1 MLVDAGL
8 PGSESK
14 VVDLLHKLKRDDLK
28 LIFISH
34 AHLDHYGSAAAL
46 RRLTGAKI
54 AIHHADEN
62 AMAHGK
68 TILGSV
74 HGRGRLV
81 KSILSLMETYFKPEP
96 TPADILLKDGDI
108 LGINELEGNVLHTPG
123 HTSGSVSFLDSNG
136 HLFNGCNVY
145 YGAVF
150 LPLFE
155 EMKDYIDNLSYL
167 YTYLENLEVKLYP
180 GHEDYAIDKEVIP
193 EFLEELQRVL
203 PDRFTITSLEENDW
217 ELDYF
222 HNSWVKKGE
231 KFTFVLPNL

>member
-1 MLVDAGL
+1 MQIHTISMGLSQAYLIEHDCGLMIVDAGL

-14 VVDLLHKLKRDDLK
+14 VIDLLHKLKRDDLK

-81 KSILSLMETYFKPEP
+81 KSILPLMETYFKPEP
-96 TPADILLKDGDI
+96 TPADILLEDGDI
-108 LGINELEGNVLHTPG
+108 LGIDGLEGNVLHTPG
-123 HTSGSVSFLDSNG
+123 HTPGSSCLVIQGGFAFVGDLISSNG
-136 HLFNGCNVY
+136 KPHVQPYFAQDWSNIPISVKKLQ
-145 YGAVF
+145 AVK
-150 LPLFE
+150 P
-155 EMKDYIDNLSYL
+155 NW
-167 YTYLENLEVKLYP
+167 VYP
-180 GHEDYAIDKEVIP
+180 GHGNHPID
-193 EFLEELQRVL
+193 EESLQRL
-203 PDRFTITSLEENDW
+203 
-217 ELDYF
+217 
-222 HNSWVKKGE
+222 
-231 KFTFVLPNL
+231 